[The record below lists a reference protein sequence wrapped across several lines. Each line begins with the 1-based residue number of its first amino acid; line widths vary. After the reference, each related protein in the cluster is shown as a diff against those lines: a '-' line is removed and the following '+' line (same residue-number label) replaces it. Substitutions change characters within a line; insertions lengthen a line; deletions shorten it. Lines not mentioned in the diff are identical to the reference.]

1 MNDEFRF
8 ASYGAETQ
16 QQIRRFESTHD
27 PALVAPILRG
37 LVAYYLPKESAP
49 ALEDVLTE
57 PLTALGLDSLT
68 WLEITLDVEDAFGL
82 SFTDQELRGLSSFSE
97 IAGLIDEKVKALSG
111 GGK

>member
-16 QQIRRFESTHD
+16 QQIRQFQESPD

-37 LVAYYLPKESAP
+37 IVAFYLPKESVP
-49 ALEDVLTE
+49 ALDEVLTE
-57 PLTALGLDSLT
+57 SLTVLGLDSLT

-82 SFTDQELRGLSSFSE
+82 SFTDQELRGMSSFSE
-97 IAGLIDEKVKALSG
+97 IAGLIDEKVRALSG
-111 GGK
+111 RGK